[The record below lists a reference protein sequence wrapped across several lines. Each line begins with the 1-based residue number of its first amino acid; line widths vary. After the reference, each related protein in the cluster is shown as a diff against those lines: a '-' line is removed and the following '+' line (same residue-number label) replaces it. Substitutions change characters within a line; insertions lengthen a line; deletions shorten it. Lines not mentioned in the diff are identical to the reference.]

1 MTNLTN
7 PIAVQLAASVVIYSC
22 HEAGLSGDGAGF
34 WSNSAGWTALEDATL
49 FTPQQS
55 LDFGLPL
62 GAHPDV
68 CWLPGA
74 EAGRVALV
82 DQIKA
87 ELRNDGFDVA
97 QAPDGRW
104 YSADEQDRDEV
115 MAGEYHTESLA
126 WRDLAESRR
135 HVLEDADL
143 AHDGVFTAVA
153 SSAHLAQQ
161 YRHGSADS
169 VTILHTAAHEG
180 AEYQLRVCGAGN
192 AAYFEWTDE
201 LGDPV
206 GVVFEEVDFDHI
218 EATLAPAAREGT
230 APM

>member
-7 PIAVQLAASVVIYSC
+7 PIAVQLAASVVIYSQ
-22 HEAGLSGDGAGF
+22 HQAALSGDGAGF
-34 WSNSAGWTALEDATL
+34 WSNGSGWTVLEEATL
-49 FTPQQS
+49 FTPEQS
-55 LDFGLPL
+55 RAFGLPM

-68 CWLPGA
+68 RWLPGA
-74 EAGRVALV
+74 DAARVVLV
-82 DQIKA
+82 DQVKA

-104 YSADEQDRDEV
+104 YSADEQDREEV
-115 MAGEYHTESLA
+115 TAGEYHTESLA

-135 HVLEDADL
+135 HVLEEANL
-143 AHDGVFTAVA
+143 AQDGIFTALALSA
-153 SSAHLAQQ
+153 SLAQQ

-169 VTILHTAAHEG
+169 VTILHTAVHEG
-180 AEYQLRVCGAGN
+180 AEHQLRVCGAGN
-192 AAYFEWTDE
+192 AAYFELADE

-206 GVVFEEVDFDHI
+206 GAMFEEVDFDHV

-230 APM
+230 APT